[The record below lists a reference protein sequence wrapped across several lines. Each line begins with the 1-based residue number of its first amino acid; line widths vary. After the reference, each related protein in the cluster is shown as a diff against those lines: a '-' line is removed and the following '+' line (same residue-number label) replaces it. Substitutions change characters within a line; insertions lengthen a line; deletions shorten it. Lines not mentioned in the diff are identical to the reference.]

1 MTDFTFIGKLLIESN
16 LECLTAL
23 HIGGT
28 QEGYEIGGMDNPVIK
43 TPTKMQV
50 NGFDIPAGCPYIP
63 GSSLKGKMR
72 SLLEW
77 ALGKVNIESKDG
89 GYVGKLCDCGKEDCP
104 VCIPFGVS
112 AKAETKSGPARLTVL
127 DTFPTSKT
135 IESWETD
142 MGEGIFTEVKTEN
155 YIDRLSSQANPRPME
170 RVPAGSVFR
179 TKMIYTLY
187 KNSDLEILKNVF
199 LAMEILED
207 STLGGSGSR
216 GSGRVRFSNF
226 DIKFRSKLYYTQ
238 NQTETPVN
246 LRINGNKQDSPR
258 GIKENFKKL
267 LEEVE
272 IKITEINKTEKDEN
286 VQSKS

>member
-1 MTDFTFIGKLLIESN
+1 MDDFKFLGKFLIEAD

-43 TPTKMQV
+43 TPATIKL
-50 NGFDIPAGCPYIP
+50 NGSEVPAGCPYIP

-77 ALGKVNIESKDG
+77 ALGKVKIEAGRGDG
-89 GYVGKLCDCGKEDCP
+89 YLGKLCDCGGENCP
-104 VCIPFGVS
+104 VCVPFGVS
-112 AKAETKSGPARLTVL
+112 AKVDTKSGPTRLTVL
-127 DTFPTSKT
+127 DTFPSSET

-142 MGEGIFTEVKTEN
+142 MGEGIFTEIKTEN
-155 YIDRLSSQANPRPME
+155 YIDRLSSHANPRPME

-179 TKMIYTLY
+179 AKMIYTLY
-187 KNSDLEILKNVF
+187 KDTDIELLKNVF

-216 GSGRVRFSNF
+216 GSGRIRFSGF
-226 DIKFRSKLYYTQ
+226 DIKFRSRSYYV
-238 NQTETPVN
+238 EDKDEKAMN
-246 LRINGNKQDSPR
+246 LNGADSPR
-258 GIKENFKKL
+258 AILEQFPSIFTQELVKE
-267 LEEVE
+267 
-272 IKITEINKTEKDEN
+272 
-286 VQSKS
+286 